1 MLALRWLLLDRLSGN
16 DSAVQVIMNE
26 PTPTN
31 DYIDGLV
38 EAKTDGLIALL
49 RGKAEEVLQRDSVG
63 AEEVRVLRACADFLT
78 PEDKVRAVGR
88 IKICCRSSDES
99 DVIAGL
105 SAVRWFCAGMPRDDE
120 LTEIALRLI
129 DHKRWAIADKAA
141 DITVAAF
148 VTR

>member
-1 MLALRWLLLDRLSGN
+1 
-16 DSAVQVIMNE
+16 MNE

-88 IKICCRSSDES
+88 IWSN
-99 DVIAGL
+99 
-105 SAVRWFCAGMPRDDE
+105 
-120 LTEIALRLI
+120 
-129 DHKRWAIADKAA
+129 
-141 DITVAAF
+141 
-148 VTR
+148 